1 MSCLHKVNCLW
12 QVARMLIAIL
22 WAVCVTFCAGCV
34 ILGLFTEPSSGQDE
48 DDSSDAAWVAHATFV
63 VAGGGTIA
71 WLVHVMLSQPEL
83 LDTLH
88 GKCFSVDSDQ
98 VVGLKS
104 PDHIASKAQIDDH
117 LKNGEGKIDLQ
128 LAAGVGFEPEH
139 RDHPCSSW
147 GAHQNN

>member
-1 MSCLHKVNCLW
+1 MSCLHKVNCVW
-12 QVARMLIAIL
+12 QVARVLIAIL

-34 ILGLFTEPSSGQDE
+34 ILGLFTEPSSNQGE

-98 VVGLKS
+98 VVGLNS
-104 PDHIASKAQIDDH
+104 HEDIASKEQIDDQM
-117 LKNGEGKIDLQ
+117 KNKGKIDLH
-128 LAAGVGFEPEH
+128 LAAGVNVGIEVK
-139 RDHPCSSW
+139 
-147 GAHQNN
+147 